1 MAQWGQQG
9 YQYPMQTGY
18 NPQQLQQG
26 FQPSGG
32 LAPQPTGFPAGYQQ
46 PQPTGYQQQQPAGFQ
61 QHQPTGFPGA
71 SSFQQTGFPGQQGQL
86 LPQQTGY
93 VGASGFQQRAPP
105 PPPPVPPIPSQFQ
118 QNVGQQN
125 SGYLGVQPTGRF
137 GSASPLQAQPTG
149 YAGGGGLRP
158 LVSQMT
164 GFVDPRLQMMST
176 TFMPMNTTM
185 PYNPAGAP
193 QLPSAQLGGMSLQQN
208 FQQHNQ
214 AQRGSA
220 TPKVPWALSKAE
232 KKQYDQIF
240 RAWDVQGTGFING
253 QTALEVF
260 GQSGLDKNNLA
271 KIWCVLLFISPSLSR
286 NAPAACITTRCAVVA
301 SWLHMG
307 IRFCTL

>member
-9 YQYPMQTGY
+9 YQYPTQTGY
-18 NPQQLQQG
+18 NPQQFQQG

-32 LAPQPTGFPAGYQQ
+32 IAPQPAGFPGQR
-46 PQPTGYQQQQPAGFQ
+46 PAGFQ
-61 QHQPTGFPGA
+61 QPQQMGFPGA
-71 SSFQQTGFPGQQGQL
+71 SVFQQPQQTGFPGQQGQL
-86 LPQQTGY
+86 LPQQTGL

-105 PPPPVPPIPSQFQ
+105 PPPPVPPIPFQFQ
-118 QNVGQQN
+118 QNIGQPN
-125 SGYLGVQPTGRF
+125 SEFLGVQPTGRF
-137 GSASPLQAQPTG
+137 GTASPLQAQPTG
-149 YAGGGGLRP
+149 YAGAGGMRP
-158 LVSQMT
+158 LVPQVT
-164 GFVDPRLQMMST
+164 GYVDPRLQMMST

-260 GQSGLDKNNLA
+260 GQSGLDKNALA
-271 KIWCVLLFISPSLSR
+271 KIWYVFPSISPSQSQ
-286 NAPAACITTRCAVVA
+286 NARAAYMSTRCGVMAA
-301 SWLHMG
+301 DG
-307 IRFCTL
+307 F